1 MPQFKPCT
9 LTPAQTRAME
19 VARVTFM
26 DTCPFFAQ
34 VYFSI
39 GEEIFTKDF
48 PTACTDGKRIWIN
61 PDYFC
66 QFKPLEQV
74 FILAHEVDHMVCSHP
89 TRMKN
94 YARQDH
100 IRNKPVDPMF
110 ANVCMDLV
118 INARLVTSKVGAVNP
133 DWLFDP
139 KITGEELWEDVYEQ
153 RYTTPPSPP
162 PPPPGG
168 GGVCNNPGSNSGS
181 NQPQPQ
187 QPTAGGSNKT
197 LRGAKGDPTAAKQ
210 GGQFDQVLEPAD
222 DLPDEHEFKEAVA
235 RAAGLA
241 KAMGKM
247 PANYQRIVDEILDP
261 QIDWREHIRLVM
273 TGKIGHNNETWA
285 KPNRRRMAT
294 NPLVIIP
301 GKRGYGCETVVVG
314 VDTSGSIGDAEL
326 AVFLTEVG
334 GILNAVRPQR
344 IVVIGCDAD
353 VSQVDEVHSLDEFQL
368 LRSKGIKGGGG
379 TDFRPVFEYVR
390 EHDLRPETL
399 VYLTDLAGVFPDTKP
414 GYPVVWAATTND
426 PVPFGD
432 VVRIKATT

>member
-1 MPQFKPCT
+1 MPQFRPCT
-9 LTPAQTRAME
+9 LTPAQHKAME
-19 VARVTFM
+19 IARVTFM

-61 PDYFC
+61 PDYVC
-66 QFKPLEQV
+66 QFKPQEMV

-89 TRMKN
+89 TRMKH
-94 YARQDH
+94 YVRQDH
-100 IRNKPVDPMF
+100 IKNLPVSPEW

-118 INARLVTSKVGAVNP
+118 INARLVTAKVGAINP
-133 DWLFDP
+133 SWLYDP

-153 RYTTPPSPP
+153 TLKVIPPP

-168 GGVCNNPGSNSGS
+168 GGGGGKPCKDGVPDPNQKGQTYAGSGKS
-181 NQPQPQ
+181 
-187 QPTAGGSNKT
+187 
-197 LRGAKGDPTAAKQ
+197 LRGAKGDSTADKNNGA
-210 GGQFDQVLEPAD
+210 FDIVMEPAD

-273 TGKIGHNNETWA
+273 TGKIGNNNETWT

-314 VDTSGSIGDAEL
+314 VDTSGSIGENEL
-326 AVFLTEVG
+326 ATFLAEVG

-344 IVVIGCDAD
+344 IVVIGCDAA
-353 VSQVDEVHSLDEFQL
+353 VSQVDDVRSLDEFQL
-368 LRSKGIKGGGG
+368 LRSKGIAGGGG
-379 TDFRPVFEYVR
+379 TDFRPVFDYVR

-399 VYLTDLAGVFPDTKP
+399 VYLTDLMGVFPDKAP

-426 PVPFGD
+426 PVPWGD
-432 VVRIKATT
+432 VVRIKA